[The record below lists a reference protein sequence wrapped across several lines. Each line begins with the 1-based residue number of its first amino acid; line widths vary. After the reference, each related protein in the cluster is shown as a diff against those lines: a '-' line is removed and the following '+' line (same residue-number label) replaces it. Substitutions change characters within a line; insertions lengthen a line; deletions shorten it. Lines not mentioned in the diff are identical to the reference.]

1 MPSVSQAVEE
11 DDGGGVLP
19 TGGHHHRLRHPVE
32 EGLSAHTKTLA
43 FTALSLG
50 TQAAH
55 TLRGSEGSRLKED
68 SEKKSCVD
76 NWPSHHNHNE
86 ANQLTGS

>member
-1 MPSVSQAVEE
+1 MPSVPQAVEE

-43 FTALSLG
+43 FAALSLG
-50 TQAAH
+50 AQAAH
-55 TLRGSEGSRLKED
+55 TLRGSEGLELEED
-68 SEKKSCVD
+68 F
-76 NWPSHHNHNE
+76 
-86 ANQLTGS
+86 